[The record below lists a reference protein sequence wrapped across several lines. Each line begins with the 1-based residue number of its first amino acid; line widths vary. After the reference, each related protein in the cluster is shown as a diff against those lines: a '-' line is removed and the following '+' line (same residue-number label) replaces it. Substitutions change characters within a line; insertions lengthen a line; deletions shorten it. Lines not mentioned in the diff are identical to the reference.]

1 MLLGFLSFWSG
12 KQELL
17 ELNIGLPRDQVSTH
31 RNRQLGMGQK
41 ETFLGWM
48 PCERMVILKPL
59 CLSLAPSLLA
69 PEMSSCYHD
78 PVFFG
83 QVVT

>member
-1 MLLGFLSFWSG
+1 MLLGFLSFWSK

-17 ELNIGLPRDQVSTH
+17 ELNTSLPCSPGCLPIETGSLEWARGRLSLGAWERGL
-31 RNRQLGMGQK
+31 
-41 ETFLGWM
+41 
-48 PCERMVILKPL
+48 ILKPR
-59 CLSLAPSLLA
+59 CFSLAPSLSA